1 MAVKKNTFDSF
12 DEWFPSH
19 SCPLRRRCNKK
30 YLLFQTD
37 QPYKVVPPPV
47 TAEGFIN
54 SSNYRYIMISISIS
68 IFYILYLYLYPYPYP
83 YPYLYLYLS
92 LCLYLYLYLYLYL

>member
-1 MAVKKNTFDSF
+1 MNGS
-12 DEWFPSH
+12 
-19 SCPLRRRCNKK
+19 PLILALSEGATIKK

-54 SSNYRYIMISISIS
+54 NSNYRYIMIS
-68 IFYILYLYLYPYPYP
+68 
-83 YPYLYLYLS
+83 
-92 LCLYLYLYLYLYL
+92 